1 MQNLNGVAIGKDV
14 CQNEYM
20 TAKPH
25 NAVKNVAGGC
35 RMQYVIWA
43 LLAVFCACP
52 VVVAQVIARKEE
64 QGPKGGDGK

>member
-1 MQNLNGVAIGKDV
+1 
-14 CQNEYM
+14 
-20 TAKPH
+20 
-25 NAVKNVAGGC
+25 
-35 RMQYVIWA
+35 MQYVIWA